1 MLEIFFIF
9 TALDITILTGILLWE
24 NFQKR
29 SKPITDKIFIILS
42 CSDNSDGLSS
52 ILIISIPLFKWDV
65 KVFDYIHHLIYE
77 IYYVLFMDSSHN
89 YST

>member
-1 MLEIFFIF
+1 MLEIFFIL
-9 TALDITILTGILLWE
+9 TVLAIRILNGILLWE
-24 NFQKR
+24 ILQKR
-29 SKPITDKIFIILS
+29 HKPKADKIFIILS

-77 IYYVLFMDSSHN
+77 NVLFMDIVHN